1 MIFISNPLIN
11 KTMFQVLKNLRLRRA
26 VEKNNLRKVKL
37 LLSNGA
43 DINIKDKKGRSLLA
57 MAYHYDSDSL
67 IDFLLANGVRQEI
80 NRLYSYSKRCMKNN
94 NLLEAKKRF
103 KVLQKYLA
111 KDSAV
116 YYYLGSIDYN
126 LGLEENKISG
136 VNSKL
141 IQSAKDL
148 KVALSLHDEDLRL
161 DESKLAN
168 ITLMINDIHSLSE
181 NMGSDN

>member
-1 MIFISNPLIN
+1 
-11 KTMFQVLKNLRLRRA
+11 MFQALKNLRLKRA
-26 VEKNNLRKVKL
+26 VEKNNLSKVKL

-43 DINIKDKKGRSLLA
+43 DVNIKDKKGRSLLA
-57 MAYHYDSDSL
+57 MAYHYNSDSL
-67 IDFLLANGVRQEI
+67 IDFLLTNGVRQEI
-80 NRLYSYSKRCMKNN
+80 NRLYSYAKRCMKNN

-103 KVLQKYLA
+103 GELQKYLT

-136 VNSKL
+136 ANSKL
-141 IQSAKDL
+141 VQSAKDL
-148 KVALSLHDEDLRL
+148 KIALSLHDEDLRL

-168 ITLMINDIHSLSE
+168 ITLMINDISTYTKH
-181 NMGSDN
+181 